1 MNSNLLEDGKVVGS
15 ASLAVL
21 VGYAEIFN
29 QLVTL
34 GISICTFIY
43 VANRAYRS
51 MTGIKTSK
59 KKRKKRK

>member
-1 MNSNLLEDGKVVGS
+1 MNGNLLEDGKVVGS

-21 VGYAEIFN
+21 MGYAEIFN

-34 GISICTFIY
+34 GISVCTFVY
-43 VANRAYRS
+43 VANRAYQS
-51 MTGIKTSK
+51 VVCLKPSK

>member
-51 MTGIKTSK
+51 LTDIKTSK

>member
-1 MNSNLLEDGKVVGS
+1 MDNSLLEDGKVIGS

-29 QLVTL
+29 QLITL
-34 GISICTFIY
+34 GISVCTFIY
-43 VANRAYRS
+43 VANRAYLS
-51 MTGIKTSK
+51 LVGVIKSK

>member
-1 MNSNLLEDGKVVGS
+1 MNSNLLEDGKVIGS

-29 QLVTL
+29 QLITL
-34 GISICTFIY
+34 GISICTFVY
-43 VANRAYRS
+43 VANRAYGS
-51 MTGIKTSK
+51 LTGLTKSE

>member
-1 MNSNLLEDGKVVGS
+1 MNSNLLEDGKVIGS

-51 MTGIKTSK
+51 LTDFKTSE